1 MSHNRVLWILQW
13 VFGLYFITFGITHY
27 ILPEGLPG
35 IMEWMYDLDT
45 NLHYLAGGAEML
57 GGLGLILPAV
67 TRRSPGLVPLAALAL
82 IAVMIGALIW
92 HASRDET
99 PQMGNNIFLAL
110 VMAYVAYGRWKLAP
124 LEARAG

>member
-13 VFGLYFITFGITHY
+13 GLGLYFITFGITHY
-27 ILPEGLPG
+27 ILPEGLPQV
-35 IMEWMYDLDT
+35 MDWMYDLDT
-45 NLHYLAGGAEML
+45 NLHYLAGGAEIL

-67 TRRSPGLVPLAALAL
+67 TRRSPGLVPVAASGL

-92 HASRDET
+92 HASRDEI

-110 VMAYVAYGRWKLAP
+110 VLAYVAYGRWKLAP
-124 LEARAG
+124 SGARSG

>member
-1 MSHNRVLWILQW
+1 MSHNQVLWILEW

-27 ILPEGLPG
+27 VLPEGLPL

-45 NLHYLAGGAEML
+45 NLHYLACGAEIL

-67 TRRSPGLVPLAALAL
+67 TRRWPGLVPLAASGL

-92 HASRDET
+92 HASRDEI
-99 PQMGNNIFLAL
+99 PQMGNNVFLAL
-110 VMAYVAYGRWKLAP
+110 VLAYVAYGRWKLAP
-124 LEARAG
+124 LEARSG